1 MNKSRLLVVF
11 VAAGAMSP
19 AVWGQDAP
27 TTADRPTPESVAIL
41 RWYQINQTAAEFS
54 VGQQPAGAAF
64 DGANMWIA
72 NSQSGSVTKL
82 RAGDGAALG
91 TFVVGG
97 TPSWMAFDGANMWV
111 NNGSS
116 LVKLRAGDG
125 HQLGVFNVGPSPQ
138 QMAFDG
144 VSIWVV
150 LFAFPQG
157 SLAKVRPS
165 DGAVLATVPLSFV
178 PEGIAFDGVDIWVT
192 LGNSTVDKINPSDG
206 AMVATFSPGMILP
219 VPGGL
224 AFDGVHMWLADN
236 SGKVV
241 KVRASDDAVVGTF
254 PLSNFNPA
262 DILFDGRAIWVDGVQ
277 GVEKLRII
285 DGAVIGGV
293 SLPLGVKACDGA
305 NVWAVDPA
313 NNAVRKL

>member
-11 VAAGAMSP
+11 IVACAMSP

-27 TTADRPTPESVAIL
+27 TTADRPTAESVAIL

-116 LVKLRAGDG
+116 LVKLRARDG
-125 HQLGVFNVGPSPQ
+125 QPLGAFNVGASPQ

-157 SLAKVRPS
+157 SVAKVRPG
-165 DGAVLATVPLSFV
+165 DGAVLGTVPFSFV
-178 PEGIAFDGVDIWVT
+178 PEGIAFDGTDIWVT
-192 LGNSTVDKINPSDG
+192 GNGTVDKIRPSDG
-206 AMVATFSPGMILP
+206 TVVASFSPGALLP

-236 SGKVV
+236 TGKVV

-254 PLSNFNPA
+254 PLPNFNPA

-277 GVEKLRII
+277 GVEKLRLT

-293 SLPLGVKACDGA
+293 NLPLGVKACDGA
-305 NVWAVDPA
+305 NVWAIDPA

>member
-19 AVWGQDAP
+19 AVWGQYA
-27 TTADRPTPESVAIL
+27 TPESVSIL
-41 RWYQINQTAAEFS
+41 RWYAINQTAAEFS

-72 NSQSGSVTKL
+72 NSQSGNVTKL

-91 TFVVGG
+91 TFVIGG
-97 TPSWMAFDGANMWV
+97 TPSWMTFDGANMWV

-116 LVKLRAGDG
+116 LVKLRASDG
-125 HQLGVFNVGPSPQ
+125 LPLGAFDVGPSPQ

-150 LFAFPQG
+150 LFGFPQG
-157 SLAKVRPS
+157 SLAKVRPR
-165 DGAVLATVPLSFV
+165 DGAVLAIVPLPFP
-178 PEGIAFDGVDIWVT
+178 PEGIAFDGIDIWVT
-192 LGNSTVDKINPSDG
+192 GNGTVDKIRPSDG
-206 AMVATFSPGMILP
+206 SLVASFSPGVILA

-224 AFDGVHMWLADN
+224 AFDGVNMWLADN
-236 SGKVV
+236 TGKVV
-241 KVRASDDAVVGTF
+241 KVRASDDVVVGTF
-254 PLSNFNPA
+254 LLANFNPV

-277 GVEKLRII
+277 GVEKLRIS
-285 DGAVIGGV
+285 DGAVIEGV
-293 SLPLGVKACDGA
+293 NLPLGVKACDGA
-305 NVWAVDPA
+305 NVWAIDPT

>member
-11 VAAGAMSP
+11 VAAAAMSP
-19 AVWGQDAP
+19 AVWGQLA
-27 TTADRPTPESVAIL
+27 TPESVAIL
-41 RWYQINQTAAEFS
+41 RWYAINQSPAEFT

-72 NSQSGSVTKL
+72 NYQSGSVTKL

-97 TPSWMAFDGANMWV
+97 TPSWMTFDGANMWV

-125 HQLGVFNVGPSPQ
+125 HQLGAFDAGASPQ

-157 SLAKVRPS
+157 SIAKVRPA
-165 DGAVLATVPLSFV
+165 DGVVLGTVPLSFP
-178 PEGIAFDGVDIWVT
+178 PEGIAFDGADIWVT
-192 LGNSTVDKINPSDG
+192 GNGTVDKIRPSDG
-206 AMVATFSPGMILP
+206 ALVASFSPGIILA

-224 AFDGVHMWLADN
+224 AFDGVNMWLADN
-236 SGKVV
+236 AGQVV

-254 PLSNFNPA
+254 PLSGFNPI
-262 DILFDGRAIWVDGVQ
+262 DILFDGRAIWVDGPQ
-277 GVEKLRII
+277 GVEKLRIT

-293 SLPLGVKACDGA
+293 PLPLGVKACDGA
-305 NVWAVDPA
+305 NVWAIDPA

>member
-1 MNKSRLLVVF
+1 MNKSRLLVAL
-11 VAAGAMSP
+11 VAAGAISP
-19 AVWGQDAP
+19 AVRGQDAP
-27 TTADRPTPESVAIL
+27 ATPYRATAESVAIL
-41 RWYQINQTAAEFS
+41 RWYAINQTAAEFS
-54 VGQQPAGAAF
+54 VGQEPQGVAF

-72 NSQSGSVTKL
+72 NYQSGDVTKL
-82 RAGDGAALG
+82 RAGDGAPLG

-97 TPSWMAFDGANMWV
+97 TPSFMTFDGANMWV

-116 LVKLRAGDG
+116 LVKLRASDG
-125 HQLGVFNVGPSPQ
+125 QQLGAFDVGASPQ

-157 SLAKVRPS
+157 AVVKVRPG
-165 DGAVLATVPLSFV
+165 DGAVLGTVHLTFP
-178 PEGIAFDGVDIWVT
+178 PEGIAFDGTDIWVT
-192 LGNSTVDKINPSDG
+192 GNGTVDKIRPSDG
-206 AMVATFSPGMILP
+206 ALVASFSPGILLA

-224 AFDGVHMWLADN
+224 AFDGVNMWLADN
-236 SGKVV
+236 AGKVV
-241 KVRASDDAVVGTF
+241 KVRASDDVVVGTF
-254 PLSNFNPA
+254 PLPNFNPV

-277 GVEKLRII
+277 GVEKLRVT

-293 SLPLGVKACDGA
+293 HLPLGVRACDGA
-305 NVWAVDPA
+305 NVWAIDPA